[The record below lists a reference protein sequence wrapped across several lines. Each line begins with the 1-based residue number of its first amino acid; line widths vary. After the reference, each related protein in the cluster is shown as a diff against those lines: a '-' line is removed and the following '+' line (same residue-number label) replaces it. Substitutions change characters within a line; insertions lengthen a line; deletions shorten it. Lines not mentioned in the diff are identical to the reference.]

1 MHHDNPRSPAPL
13 PRRAVFLTAE
23 LRAAGLTSR
32 TIRAAVDGGSLIRV
46 RRGRYARGDAP
57 PAIIAAARTGGR
69 LDCVSM
75 LRLLGVFVLD
85 ESRPHVRVNAHAG
98 RFDKRGLVIHWRVP
112 EDDISGQDMVSIRDA
127 AAQAVLCQEARAA
140 VATLDS
146 LLHLK
151 LLSEDDLDAM
161 FRALPAR
168 TQVLRRLVD
177 GRAES
182 GGETL
187 LRLILRTLPVD
198 VRTQVTIARVG
209 RVDFL
214 VDGWLI
220 IECDGREFHQ
230 GWDKQQVDRR
240 RDVEA
245 AAQGYVTVRFIAADV
260 FGDSSSVRT
269 QIARVLDALTPR
281 FRRARV
287 RNSG

>member
-1 MHHDNPRSPAPL
+1 
-13 PRRAVFLTAE
+13 
-23 LRAAGLTSR
+23 
-32 TIRAAVDGGSLIRV
+32 
-46 RRGRYARGDAP
+46 
-57 PAIIAAARTGGR
+57 
-69 LDCVSM
+69 
-75 LRLLGVFVLD
+75 
-85 ESRPHVRVNAHAG
+85 
-98 RFDKRGLVIHWRVP
+98 
-112 EDDISGQDMVSIRDA
+112 MVSIRDA

-230 GWDKQQVDRR
+230 GWDKQQEDRR

-245 AAQGYVTVRFIAADV
+245 AAQGYVTVRFVAADV